1 MKKVKF
7 GILGYGQ
14 RAPGLVSRIMSLG
27 DKATVVGVCDLFPD
41 RVDYA
46 KNRIKEKYGV
56 EVFGTS
62 DPYSLIDNDEVNA
75 VIIASAWESHIPLAI
90 YAMKKGKAVGADVAG
105 AYSVQQCWDLV
116 NTYEQTK
123 TPIMLLENCCYGRR
137 EMMLLNMAKS
147 GFFGDIAHVE
157 GSYEHDLRDEISNGI
172 KIRHYRLRNYL
183 NRNCENYP
191 THELGPLAKILD
203 INHGNRFVSLSS
215 FSSKAVGLE
224 QYIKDEG
231 REDVTDLR
239 FNQGDIVTTI
249 IKCAG
254 GQTID
259 LKLITSLPTYGS
271 FNLNIYG
278 SKAAY
283 KFDSDSFCTMGPGG
297 KHPRWQDVQG
307 NAEEYEKEW
316 MHPVWKQYL
325 EDGIQGGHSGMD
337 YLCIRDFVDCLIE
350 GKPMPIDVYDMA
362 SWMAVTA
369 LSEESVAKGGMPVSF
384 PDFTNGSWIL

>member
-46 KNRIKEKYGV
+46 KNRIKEKYGL

-105 AYSVQQCWDLV
+105 AYSIQQCWDLV

-231 REDVTDLR
+231 REDVSDLR

-278 SKAAY
+278 SKASY

-369 LSEESVAKGGMPVSF
+369 LSEESIAKGGMPVSF